1 MRKFTY
7 FTQSFAVLLL
17 LVLSSCAGLP
27 GPEPISDKYARPDE
41 VIAAGVPVIEAGGT
55 YIYSPEGGNFRY
67 AGALFANADGTMS
80 AWFTTPGG
88 SDPSS
93 LPAATEITTGQ
104 GDPMQFGVEG
114 DNGALVYSAEEAFY
128 SIGCSCP
135 GWSADN
141 AGAHFVLYEWQGSID
156 AT

>member
-67 AGALFANADGTMS
+67 AGTLFANADGTMS

-93 LPAATEITTGQ
+93 LPAATELNGQ
-104 GDPMQFGVEG
+104 SGAATQVNQSGD
-114 DNGALVYSAEEAFY
+114 
-128 SIGCSCP
+128 
-135 GWSADN
+135 
-141 AGAHFVLYEWQGSID
+141 YEL
-156 AT
+156 